1 MLKCI
6 IFDLGRVIV
15 PFEFGRGYQQI
26 SALNGL
32 TVDEIRA
39 RIAQDDLV
47 IRYESG
53 QIPSADFVAELGRRL
68 DFNLSV
74 EEFTSMWSAI
84 FEPYTLI
91 PESLPETLR
100 ANGYRV
106 LLLSNTNDMHF
117 NWIRPRYPILDHFD
131 GYVLSHEVGALKP
144 SPTIY
149 AAAIEKSGVAP
160 HECFFTDDI
169 AAYIEGAKQAGM
181 DAVQFESHDQIV
193 EALRSRGV
201 RV

>member
-15 PFEFGRGYQQI
+15 PFDFGRGYQQI

-32 TVDEIRA
+32 TVDEIRS

-74 EEFTSMWSAI
+74 EEFTGMWSAI

-91 PESLPETLR
+91 PASLPETLR

-149 AAAIEKSGVAP
+149 AAAIEQSGVEP

-181 DAVQFESHDQIV
+181 DGVQFESHDQIL